1 MRETTSI
8 AGEIQLSADERRS
21 LRCLVGIMIPASKEY
36 GVPGA
41 DDDAIFSDIVASL
54 GPDARFVSAALGRL
68 DALCGG
74 SFADQGSAGRQAACE
89 ALRNE
94 SSPLV
99 AVLVR
104 VTVQCYY
111 RDDHVMRSLNMEP
124 RPPYPLGF
132 EVESGDWSLLDPV
145 RARGKI
151 YRDVPGGSL

>member
-1 MRETTSI
+1 MPMRETTSI
-8 AGEIQLSADERRS
+8 AVETHLSADERRS
-21 LRCLVGIMIPASKEY
+21 LRCLAGMTVPAGKEF

-54 GPDARFVSAALGRL
+54 GPDLSSVRAALGRL

-74 SFADQGSAGRQAACE
+74 IFADRDTAAQQAAC
-89 ALRNE
+89 AGLRNE
-94 SSPLV
+94 SAPLV

-104 VTVQCYY
+104 VIVQCYY
-111 RDDHVMRSLNMEP
+111 RDDRVMRSLNMEP

-132 EVESGDWSLLDPV
+132 EVDSGDWSLLDPV

-151 YRDVPGGSL
+151 YRDAP